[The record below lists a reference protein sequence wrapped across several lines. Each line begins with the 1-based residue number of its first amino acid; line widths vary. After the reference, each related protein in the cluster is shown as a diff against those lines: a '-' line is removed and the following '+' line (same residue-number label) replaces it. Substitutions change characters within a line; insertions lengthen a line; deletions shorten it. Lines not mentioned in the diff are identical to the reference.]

1 MSDNAEEVQEPV
13 PENITQDPQPDPQ
26 PIEGDVANVPRE
38 TITKERPENIPEKFW
53 NADTGEIRTDELLKS
68 NAHLEQFVGGKKE
81 ELREEIINELS
92 SEAESEVPEEY
103 SLPAL
108 PEEVTEEQVVENPL
122 FDWWI
127 DHCKENAYNQEMFED
142 GINKFIN
149 SQNAYQP
156 NLEEETNKLGENAN
170 VRIDAV
176 DSFVQSHFNP
186 DDYEYIQT
194 TLGQSA
200 QGIEILER
208 VMELQNQNI
217 SRAPTEPANR
227 LTIEDVRSMMKDP
240 RYFDPKERDESFVK
254 RVDDAFQRLY
264 R

>member
-53 NADTGEIRTDELLKS
+53 NAETGEIRTDELLKS

-103 SLPAL
+103 TLPPL
-108 PEEVTEEQVVENPL
+108 PETVTEQDVAENPL
-122 FDWWI
+122 FDWWV
-127 DHCKENAYNQEMFED
+127 DHCKTNAYDQEMFEE
-142 GINKFIN
+142 GINSFITA
-149 SQNAYQP
+149 QGEYAP
-156 NLEEETNKLGENAN
+156 NLEAEVEKLGENAQA
-170 VRIDAV
+170 RLDAV
-176 DSFVQSHFNP
+176 DSFTQNYFAP
-186 DDYEYIQT
+186 DDYEYLQT